1 MSKKFTY
8 YGSFASVAYF
18 SDTFGVPYM
27 PVSVMKL
34 TPNSV
39 YSGACLR
46 VKRTSDNVE
55 QDINFVS
62 SSPNALLDT
71 AALLTFA
78 GANTCVVCRWYFQ
91 DGSGD
96 YLEQTTIANMPR
108 IVNAGTLDTRNSL
121 PAIIFDGTNDFMEV
135 ASSSGLTISPTTFY
149 AVSARGADYTSSGLV
164 PTVLSTGISAVA
176 RGYGI
181 NLGGD
186 AFGLIGNRLY
196 SQSRYTTSGTSITGN
211 YANVLNAPNLLQ
223 AITTNTQER
232 AWYNGGSQQTSNF
245 TETNNTTTTLIYIGA
260 RDGGGG
266 TMGQYFQGAIQ
277 EVGIY
282 QADKT
287 SEQSAMATNIT
298 TRYGI

>member
-1 MSKKFTY
+1 MSRRYIY
-8 YGSFASVAYF
+8 YGSFASVQFF
-18 SDTFGVPYM
+18 SDLFGLPYM

-91 DGSGD
+91 DGSGK
-96 YLEQTTIANMPR
+96 YFEQTTIANMPR
-108 IVNAGTLDTRNSL
+108 IVNAGTLDTRNSI
-121 PAIIFDGTNDFMEV
+121 PAIIFDGSNDFMEV
-135 ASSSGLTISPTTFY
+135 PSSSGLTISPTSFY
-149 AVSARGADYTSSGLV
+149 SVSARATNSINQFSV
-164 PTVLSTGISAVA
+164 VLSTGILAGE

-181 NLGGD
+181 FYES
-186 AFGLIGNRLY
+186 AFTALNRLY
-196 SQSRYTTSGTSITGN
+196 IQSRYVTGGFANTGN
-211 YANVLNAPNLLQ
+211 YTNSLNAPNLLQ
-223 AITTNTQER
+223 AITTNTQDR
-232 AWYNGGSQQTSNF
+232 TWYNGGSQQTSNF
-245 TETNNTTTTLIYIGA
+245 TQTNNTTTTNITIGA
-260 RDGGGG
+260 RISGSVS
-266 TMGQYFQGAIQ
+266 FFHNGAIQ
-277 EVGIY
+277 EVCIY
-282 QADKT
+282 QSDKA
-287 SEQSAMATNIT
+287 SEQLAMATNIT